1 MSAEEF
7 IKKLEKLGWILEE
20 QWVLFRRMKEED
32 CQVSIVL
39 PFPSW
44 YPQKPVSVSFPV
56 NCKPPKSLEVL
67 AKVEKERDA
76 GELMLESIS
85 ATFERSLLKYIPV
98 IYVNASLSIASSGK
112 YFARL
117 SAALSSRTC
126 AYDVL
131 VSSLAYGILLEKK
144 NIDIFTELEKELGKP
159 GLFDGLRRFLA
170 LVYGL
175 VKE

>member
-67 AKVEKERDA
+67 AKMEKEMNA
-76 GELMLESIS
+76 GELIIKSIS
-85 ATFERSLLKYIPV
+85 ASFGRSVLKHIPV
-98 IYVNASLSIASSGK
+98 LYVSASLYLASSGEH
-112 YFARL
+112 FAKL
-117 SAALSSRTC
+117 SAALSSRAC

-131 VSSLAYGILLEKK
+131 ISSLAYGILLEK
-144 NIDIFTELEKELGKP
+144 NVDIFTELERELGKP
-159 GLFDGLRRFLA
+159 GLFDGLRRFLS
-170 LVYGL
+170 LVYGF